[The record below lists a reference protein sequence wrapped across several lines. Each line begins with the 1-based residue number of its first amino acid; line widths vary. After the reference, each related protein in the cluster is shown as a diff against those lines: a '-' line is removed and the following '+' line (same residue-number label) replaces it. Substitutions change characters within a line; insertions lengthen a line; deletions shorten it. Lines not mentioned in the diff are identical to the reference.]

1 MGARDIANERS
12 AHKPWKAPWED
23 LQDDARLGTWQP
35 RSSPHPS
42 AFRDLKAEESA
53 ELQRLLLRLFSFE
66 SWLCPFENLTSQF
79 THKISLNSYGTTS

>member
-12 AHKPWKAPWED
+12 AHKPRKAPWED

-42 AFRDLKAEESA
+42 AFGDLKAEESA

-79 THKISLNSYGTTS
+79 THKISLNSCGTTS